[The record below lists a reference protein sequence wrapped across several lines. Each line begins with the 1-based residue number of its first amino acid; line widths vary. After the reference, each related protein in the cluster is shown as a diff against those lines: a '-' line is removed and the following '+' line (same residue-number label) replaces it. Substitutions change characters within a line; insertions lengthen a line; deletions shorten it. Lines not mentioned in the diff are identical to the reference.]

1 MRRSM
6 IQSMVKVCLANST
19 PSRGRL
25 DVDDSRNHRV
35 HSVSA
40 SMGAAR
46 THLLHPQVFDE
57 SARER
62 RTDRERLRDDQ
73 LRLLLTEIPPLTAS
87 VRTMIDS

>member
-6 IQSMVKVCLANST
+6 IQSMVKVCLANSA

-46 THLLHPQVFDE
+46 THLLHPQVFEE
-57 SARER
+57 SARAR
-62 RTDRERLRDDQ
+62 RTDRERA
-73 LRLLLTEIPPLTAS
+73 TAQPDMAQVDEYVEAVKS
-87 VRTMIDS
+87 GLS

>member
-1 MRRSM
+1 MRRSI
-6 IQSMVKVCLANST
+6 IQSMTKVCLANSV

-25 DVDDSRNHRV
+25 DANDSKNHRV
-35 HSVSA
+35 HNGSA

-46 THLLHPQVFDE
+46 IHWLHPQVFDE

-73 LRLLLTEIPPLTAS
+73 LRLLLTEIPPLTGS
-87 VRTMIDS
+87 VWTKIDG